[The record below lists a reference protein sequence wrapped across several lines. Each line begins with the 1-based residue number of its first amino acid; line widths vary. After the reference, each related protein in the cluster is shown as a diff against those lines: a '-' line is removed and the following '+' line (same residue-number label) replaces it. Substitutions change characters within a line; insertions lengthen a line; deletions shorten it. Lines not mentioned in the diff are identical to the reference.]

1 MTELEIETTYLAR
14 SLPDGL
20 QKIPFKEMTDIYI
33 PVDSKHPKLRLRKNG
48 DSYVMTKKSLV
59 DPSDASTQIEETI
72 RLSEDEYNALSS
84 LDGKRVSKRRYKLGV
99 AGKTAEIDVFQDDL
113 AGLALIDI
121 EFDSIEERDAF
132 SAPDYCGPDVTQEDF
147 IAGGMLAGK
156 SYSDI
161 EADLARYSYAKLSI

>member
-14 SLPDGL
+14 SLPSGL
-20 QKIPFKEMTDIYI
+20 HEIPFKEMTDIYL

-72 RLSEDEYNALSS
+72 RLSEDEYNALNS